1 MTDEVALGA
10 VPSHTPEYPTLS
22 ELVADVHEMLRAA
35 QETVAVAESLTG
47 GLVSAALTEVA
58 GSSTVFRGGVVAYA
72 TDLKLSLVGVDAE
85 LLATRGAVDPAVAE
99 GLANGVRQ
107 RLGSDWG
114 IGITGVAG
122 PEPQDGKPVG
132 TVFIAISGPG
142 YELAPETV
150 AQLELI
156 GDRNRIRTQA
166 VIETVGLLREAILR
180 RDSERG

>member
-85 LLATRGAVDPAVAE
+85 LLATRVAE